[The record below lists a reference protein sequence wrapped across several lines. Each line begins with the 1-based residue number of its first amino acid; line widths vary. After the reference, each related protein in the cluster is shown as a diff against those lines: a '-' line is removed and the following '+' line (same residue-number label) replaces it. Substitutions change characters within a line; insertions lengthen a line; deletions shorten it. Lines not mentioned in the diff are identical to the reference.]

1 MPSIDPQAYVVFLTA
16 AVALILTPGPDTV
29 FVLTQGV
36 SAGKR
41 EGVASALGVSTGIL
55 VHTTAAALGLA
66 ALLRTSA
73 VAYAAIKYAGAAY
86 LLYLGAK
93 TFRQGGDLGDLTEP
107 ASPPGADPGPG
118 PDPDPNLNSGPD
130 AAPDVDA
137 NPSSGANLDSDS
149 NSDSDLKDGYLRGVT
164 VNVLNPKVALFFLAF
179 LPQFV
184 GTGAGSGVSPTVE
197 MVALGGTYAVLT
209 ALYLGTVGLLSGGV
223 RTLFRTRPRLAD
235 GLRWVSGSVLV
246 GLGAA
251 LALESR

>member
-1 MPSIDPQAYVVFLTA
+1 MLPTIDLQSYLLFVGA
-16 AVALILTPGPDTV
+16 ALALVLTPGPDTV

-41 EGVASALGVSTGIL
+41 EGVASALGVSTGVL
-55 VHTTAAALGLA
+55 VHTAAAALGLA
-66 ALLRTSA
+66 ALLRASA
-73 VAYAAIKYAGAAY
+73 LAYAAVKYAGAAY
-86 LLYLGAK
+86 LLYLGA
-93 TFRQGGDLGDLTEP
+93 TTLWRGDDLDFAER
-107 ASPPGADPGPG
+107 ASADARSVPTTG
-118 PDPDPNLNSGPD
+118 
-130 AAPDVDA
+130 
-137 NPSSGANLDSDS
+137 
-149 NSDSDLKDGYLRGVT
+149 SDLRGGYVRGVT

-184 GTGAGSGVSPTVE
+184 GSGSEATAE
-197 MVALGGTYAVLT
+197 MLALGGTYAVLT

-223 RTLFRTRPRLAD
+223 RSAFRARPRLAD

>member
-1 MPSIDPQAYVVFLTA
+1 MVPNVDLHAYLLFVTA
-16 AVALILTPGPDTV
+16 AMALILTPGPDTV

-36 SAGKR
+36 RTGKR
-41 EGVASALGVSTGIL
+41 GGFASAMGVSTGVL

-66 ALLRTSA
+66 ALLRASA
-73 VAYAAIKYAGAAY
+73 LAFAAIKYAGAAY

-93 TFRQGGDLGDLTEP
+93 TLWHGNDLELADGSGGSGDPVERTT
-107 ASPPGADPGPG
+107 
-118 PDPDPNLNSGPD
+118 
-130 AAPDVDA
+130 DVDLR
-137 NPSSGANLDSDS
+137 S
-149 NSDSDLKDGYLRGVT
+149 GYLRGVT

-184 GTGAGSGVSPTVE
+184 GARGGSGGPAVE
-197 MVALGGTYAVLT
+197 MLALGGTYAVLT

-223 RTLFRTRPRLAD
+223 RTLFDARPRLAD